1 MCGPV
6 NDVNVCTFT
15 LKPILIESVWLSKN
29 GTRVNSIRMRITI
42 ESQQQTTQANQEKKR
57 VTSNTDVDRFEIIV
71 EIMNSFDV

>member
-29 GTRVNSIRMRITI
+29 WIRVNSIRMRITI
-42 ESQQQTTQANQEKKR
+42 ESQQQTTQANQEKKGSHQ
-57 VTSNTDVDRFEIIV
+57 TLMWTDLKLF

>member
-29 GTRVNSIRMRITI
+29 WTRVNSIRMRITI
-42 ESQQQTTQANQEKKR
+42 DSQQQTTQANQEKKGSHQ
-57 VTSNTDVDRFEIIV
+57 TPMWTDLKLF